1 MARPKHHDRTPSSNA
16 DVDLLCDEKV
26 ALGHCVCR
34 SGAPV
39 TYKKKLIEVALPL
52 AVINAEASREKSI
65 RHGHPSTLHLWW
77 ARRPLA
83 AARAVLWASLVD
95 DPSAHPDQ
103 FPSEEDQILERKRLF
118 DILERLVPW
127 EASNNQ
133 EILAEARAEIEKSCD
148 GDLPKIL
155 DPFGGGGAIP
165 LESLRLGLPTFTGD
179 LNPVPVLIHRA
190 MLEIP
195 GRFAGTPPVDPTA
208 RSAQSVWEGAR
219 GLAADVEAYGKWM
232 RAEAEKRIGQYY
244 PDAVLP
250 DGSSATPIAWIWA
263 RTVRSPDPSWPG
275 DVPLVRSWVLSKKP
289 GKPVVWIEPVIDRQ
303 AKTISY
309 EVREGGTPP
318 EGNVNRNG
326 AECIATGTAMPFTYV
341 RSEAQAGCMG
351 AQLMAVVAEGSSG
364 RSYVS
369 GSSVSMPALGPQP
382 SSGPSGDIFDW
393 PGRMNVVRYGLD
405 TWESLFTPR
414 QLLALTTFSDL
425 LVDVRAVIERDAA
438 AAGMPDDSRPF
449 REGGTGPVA
458 YADAVVTYL
467 AFAIDR
473 LVDRS
478 STICTWDSGYV
489 KIRNTFARQAIPMT
503 WDFAEGNPFSSS
515 TGNWSSTVEWI
526 TKVIQNLPKMAEAET
541 AQRDARARITEVGQ
555 CVISTDPPYYDNI
568 SYADLSDFFYVWLRR
583 NLGSIWPDECATL
596 LTPKADELIANQY
609 RAGSKKA
616 AHEHFESGMQ
626 EVFTQA
632 AKNADPR
639 FPATIFY
646 AFKATESTDAGVTS
660 TGWETFL
667 HGLLVAGYT
676 ITATWPMRTELAN
689 RMIAS
694 GTNALASSI
703 VLACRQREVTASMA
717 TRGEFIAA
725 LKVEMDPAVRILQ
738 VENIAP
744 VDLAQSAIGPG
755 IAIFSRYAKVVE
767 ADGSDMTV
775 RTALSLI
782 NEILSE
788 ILSGEESE
796 FDADTR
802 FALTWFEQ
810 YGHNP
815 APFGDADLLARAK
828 DTTVAGVC
836 DSGVAVSR
844 DGKVRLVERSELPE
858 DWDPAKDLRLT
869 VWETVQH
876 LIRAVE
882 SSETEAAALLSRLGE
897 GLGERARQLAYLL
910 YGICDRKKWADEA
923 GAYNMLV
930 MAWPE
935 IRRLAATGTPEVPRP
950 DALF

>member
-1 MARPKHHDRTPSSNA
+1 M
-16 DVDLLCDEKV
+16 
-26 ALGHCVCR
+26 
-34 SGAPV
+34 

-52 AVINAEASREKSI
+52 AVINAEAAREKSI

-103 FPSEEDQILERKRLF
+103 FPTEEDQILERKRLF

-133 EILAEARAEIEKSCD
+133 EILAQARAEIEKSCD

-195 GRFAGTPPVDPTA
+195 GRFAGAPPVDPTA

-263 RTVRSPDPSWPG
+263 RTVKSPDPSWAG
-275 DVPLVRSWVLSKKP
+275 DVPLVRSWILSKKA
-289 GKPVVWIEPVIDRQ
+289 GREVVWIEPKIDHSAKKITYRIRKGGNPPDGNIGRQ
-303 AKTISY
+303 
-309 EVREGGTPP
+309 GG
-318 EGNVNRNG
+318 R
-326 AECIATGTAMPFTYV
+326 CIATDAPLPLKYIREEGKAGRMGTV
-341 RSEAQAGCMG
+341 
-351 AQLMAVVAEGSSG
+351 QLAVVAEGPSG
-364 RSYVS
+364 RAFCEAADPIDLS
-369 GSSVSMPALGPQP
+369 GIRSDLELGPVP
-382 SSGPSGDIFDW
+382 VNPRDFKTPNYGMVDW
-393 PGRMNVVRYGLD
+393 
-405 TWESLFTPR
+405 EQLFTER

-425 LVDVRAVIERDAA
+425 LVDVRATIERDAA
-438 AAGMPDDSRPF
+438 AAGLPDDSRPF

-467 AFAIDR
+467 AFI
-473 LVDRS
+473 VDKCADYWS
-478 STICTWDSGYV
+478 SICSWHNTGE
-489 KIRNTFARQAIPMT
+489 KMRNTFGRQAIPMT
-503 WDFAEGNPFSSS
+503 WDFAEANPFSTS
-515 TGNWSSTVEWI
+515 TGNWMAMVDWEV
-526 TKVIQNLPKMAEAET
+526 KAIQALPKMAEAET
-541 AQRDARARITEVGQ
+541 AQRDARARIAEVGQ

-568 SYADLSDFFYVWLRR
+568 SYADLSDFFYVWLRK
-583 NLGSIWPDECATL
+583 NLASIWPDECATL

-626 EVFTQA
+626 EVFTEA

-639 FPATIFY
+639 YPATIFY

-676 ITATWPMRTELAN
+676 ITATWPMRTEMAS

-703 VLACRQREVTASMA
+703 VLACRQREVTAPMA

-725 LKVEMDPAVRILQ
+725 LKAEMEPAVRILQ

-755 IAIFSRYAKVVE
+755 I
-767 ADGSDMTV
+767 
-775 RTALSLI
+775 
-782 NEILSE
+782 
-788 ILSGEESE
+788 ES
-796 FDADTR
+796 A
-802 FALTWFEQ
+802 
-810 YGHNP
+810 
-815 APFGDADLLARAK
+815 
-828 DTTVAGVC
+828 
-836 DSGVAVSR
+836 
-844 DGKVRLVERSELPE
+844 
-858 DWDPAKDLRLT
+858 
-869 VWETVQH
+869 
-876 LIRAVE
+876 
-882 SSETEAAALLSRLGE
+882 
-897 GLGERARQLAYLL
+897 
-910 YGICDRKKWADEA
+910 
-923 GAYNMLV
+923 
-930 MAWPE
+930 
-935 IRRLAATGTPEVPRP
+935 
-950 DALF
+950 